1 MKTEEQQVKQERFR
15 IKPDTLDA
23 FISTCD
29 DDEFCGRIL
38 RAIGGQKVK
47 LEESERWLV
56 IMIRKDLELMH
67 KRYEDRKEAQ
77 RIRQAEWRKRMAN
90 ATNKYG

>member
-1 MKTEEQQVKQERFR
+1 MKTKAIQANAERVMVR
-15 IKPDTLDA
+15 PDSLDA

-29 DDEFCGRIL
+29 SDEFCGRIL
-38 RAIGGQKVK
+38 RSLGGQKVK

-56 IMIRKDLELMH
+56 IMIRKDLELMN

-77 RIRQAEWRKRMAN
+77 RIRQAERRKRMAN
-90 ATNKYG
+90 ATNK

>member
-1 MKTEEQQVKQERFR
+1 MKTKATQENAER
-15 IKPDTLDA
+15 IKVKPDTLDA

-29 DDEFCGRIL
+29 SDEFCGRIL

-56 IMIRKDLELMH
+56 IMIRKDLELMN

-77 RIRQAEWRKRMAN
+77 RIRQAERRKRMAN
-90 ATNKYG
+90 ATNK

>member
-1 MKTEEQQVKQERFR
+1 MKTKAIQANAER
-15 IKPDTLDA
+15 IKVKPDTLDA

-29 DDEFCGRIL
+29 SDEFCGRIL

-56 IMIRKDLELMH
+56 IMIRKDLELMN

-90 ATNKYG
+90 ATNK